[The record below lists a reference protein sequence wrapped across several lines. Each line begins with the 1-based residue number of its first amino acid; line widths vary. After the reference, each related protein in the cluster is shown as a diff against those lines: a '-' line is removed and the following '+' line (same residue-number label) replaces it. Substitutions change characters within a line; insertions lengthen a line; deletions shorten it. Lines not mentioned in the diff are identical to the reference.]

1 MKKPLQMLAV
11 PLMIALAACARASA
25 APAATSDPLVEK
37 GRQVFVARCA
47 ACHALQPGTVI
58 VGPSLAGVATRA
70 ETRVPGYDARAYLEM
85 SILRPEAYLVDG
97 YPDLMPRNLAK
108 DLTSEEL
115 DEVLAFL
122 MTLK

>member
-1 MKKPLQMLAV
+1 MV
-11 PLMIALAACARASA
+11 ALAACGCTSA
-25 APAATSDPLVEK
+25 APGAAADPLVEP
-37 GRQVFVARCA
+37 GHQVFIARCA
-47 ACHALQPGTVI
+47 ACHALQPGTAI

-70 ETRVPGYDARAYLEM
+70 ESRVPGEDARTYLEV
-85 SILRPEAYLVDG
+85 SILQPEAYLVDG

-122 MTLK
+122 LTLK